1 VSANAKDFISKL
13 LIKDPHKRIT
23 IAEALDHPWIKSL
36 CKPKIQHQKSL
47 MPAEVVKNLKNF
59 NKSSVLKHITSS
71 LLVAML
77 DPKEIEKLKDL
88 FEEIDEDN
96 SGTIEPEEL
105 QRALQKSGYKLSN

>member
-1 VSANAKDFISKL
+1 
-13 LIKDPHKRIT
+13 
-23 IAEALDHPWIKSL
+23 
-36 CKPKIQHQKSL
+36 
-47 MPAEVVKNLKNF
+47 
-59 NKSSVLKHITSS
+59 
-71 LLVAML
+71 ML